1 MDFYG
6 VKAHCVNSPV
16 EPGGVH
22 ERDVVD
28 DQQNTLFMGYRCQK
42 NENQATEIPR
52 EVILSRQSLS
62 RFQCPGCLGRFNS
75 VERLKVHCYL
85 LHSSAVYPEPEKA
98 EVIENENWSDQL
110 DKIFPK
116 VDMYE
121 SSYEDFLAGG
131 LDRSSLKRA
140 YGPVVPIQSA
150 IRDLPE
156 AGPHEFKA
164 AAGQDSGIGFTSG
177 SGEICTDPLREE
189 HGDNHSQNDGSGPL
203 DLTVNS
209 QDRRV
214 RAPSLPV
221 KPQGEYKAEQAV
233 EWIDVS
239 DIVRDL
245 AAVVGIDFDDI
256 DDCLKRI
263 PVIHQKT
270 SEPSLK
276 SQSSAMTEPQKI
288 VFFEG
293 NNLFLQNQ
301 KIPFQTYFSPV
312 GNGEVVPEVGE
323 SMTAFSKG
331 KIRSNKISPELR
343 DSILEVL
350 NKGPKSHGYGGDKW
364 KPEQI
369 SEILRMV
376 FHLDYKPTSIQKF
389 LTIHLGITLTELNK
403 RIQVK

>member
-6 VKAHCVNSPV
+6 VKAHCVNFPV
-16 EPGGVH
+16 ESGGIH
-22 ERDVVD
+22 DRDVVD
-28 DQQNTLFMGYRCQK
+28 DQQNTLFMGYRCLK
-42 NENQATEIPR
+42 NKNQATEIPR
-52 EVILSRQSLS
+52 EVILSRQGLS
-62 RFQCPGCLGRFNS
+62 RFQCPGCPGQFNS
-75 VERLKVHCYL
+75 IERLKVHCYL

-110 DKIFPK
+110 DKTFPK
-116 VDMYE
+116 VYMSE

-131 LDRSSLKRA
+131 FDRSSLNRA

-150 IRDLPE
+150 IWDLSE

-164 AAGQDSGIGFTSG
+164 AAGQYSGIGFTSG
-177 SGEICTDPLREE
+177 SGEIGTDPLREE

-221 KPQGEYKAEQAV
+221 KPRGEYKAEQAV

-239 DIVRDL
+239 DIVRDM
-245 AAVVGIDFDDI
+245 AAVVDIDFDDI

-263 PVIHQKT
+263 PVIHKKT

-276 SQSSAMTEPQKI
+276 SQYSAMTE
-288 VFFEG
+288 
-293 NNLFLQNQ
+293 LQ
-301 KIPFQTYFSPV
+301 KIPFQTYFSPVGPVGPV

-331 KIRSNKISPELR
+331 KKLSNRMSPALR
-343 DSILEVL
+343 NSILEVL
-350 NKGPKSHGYGGDKW
+350 NKGPKSHGYYGGGKW

-369 SEILRMV
+369 SEILRRV
-376 FHLDYKPTSIQKF
+376 FHLDYKPKSIQKI
-389 LTIHLGITLTELNK
+389 LTIYLGITLTELNK